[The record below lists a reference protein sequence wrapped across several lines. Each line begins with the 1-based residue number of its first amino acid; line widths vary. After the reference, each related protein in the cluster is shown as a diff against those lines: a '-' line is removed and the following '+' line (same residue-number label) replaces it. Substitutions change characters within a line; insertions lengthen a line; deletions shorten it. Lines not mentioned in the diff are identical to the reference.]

1 MARCRR
7 STCAMASVRERFYRE
22 ASRVYPYFVTDP
34 VEIVSP
40 IIQAN
45 ASWVAL
51 IDNFWS
57 VLNKKFEYRR
67 DTSCGFH
74 IHISSLTRSFN
85 LEQIRQ
91 IAKAIVFWEPATA
104 ECAPPSR
111 QDRVLSF
118 CQSNINK
125 SVPVSLPL
133 NTHSTWRGHQVAFDY
148 IDNAARDDIIDFV
161 CPDKYRSWNFL
172 PSKQG
177 GPGSIE
183 FRRPPGVVTA
193 KQAKHWIAFTMAFI
207 EMAMQFAPNSFACY
221 VQSNPVLHDLSFADF
236 ESKLLA
242 CSKQIGVYAQL
253 DPRLCQPDNPR
264 TLHITMM
271 ANDTLQWLQQQDADY
286 QYSVCN

>member
-1 MARCRR
+1 MAF
-7 STCAMASVRERFYRE
+7 VRQRFYVIS
-22 ASRVYPYFVTDP
+22 SRACLNVMTDP
-34 VEIVSP
+34 VEIVTP

-45 ASWVAL
+45 PGWVPL

-57 VLNKKFEYRR
+57 ALHEKFEFRR

-74 IHISSLTRSFN
+74 VHISSSTRSYN

-91 IAKAIVFWEPATA
+91 IAKGIVFWEPATA

-118 CQSNINK
+118 CQSNTSK
-125 SVPVSLPL
+125 SVPVALPL
-133 NTHSTWRGHQVAFDY
+133 DTHSTWRGHQAAFNY
-148 IDNAARDDIIDFV
+148 IDNSARDNIIDFV
-161 CPDKYRSWNFL
+161 CPDKYRAWNFL

-207 EMAMQFAPNSFACY
+207 EMAMQFRPNTFACY
-221 VQSNPVLHDLSFADF
+221 VRSNPVLHDLSFAEF
-236 ESKLLA
+236 ESNLLA
-242 CSKQIGVYAQL
+242 CAKKIGVYAQL
-253 DPRLCQPDNPR
+253 DPRLRQADNPR

-271 ANDTLQWLQQQDADY
+271 VNDTLQWLQQHDTDY
-286 QYSVCN
+286 HYSVCN